1 MIRLSIGNSR
11 MEKHWNL
18 VEMELSEFRDRIS
31 HTRRTAET
39 VEQYRKLG
47 KAKQDEIK
55 DVGGFVLG
63 TLKVAEGGRI
73 VSLPGRACRW
83 IWTMRQK
90 ILSIRSRCSFPS
102 SAMYTPPISTP
113 RKSRGS
119 VLSSLCPVR

>member
-39 VEQYRKLG
+39 VEQYRKMS

-63 TLKVAEGGRI
+63 TLKAAAGRRT
-73 VSLPGRACRW
+73 VSLPGRGCR
-83 IWTMRQK
+83 
-90 ILSIRSRCSFPS
+90 
-102 SAMYTPPISTP
+102 
-113 RKSRGS
+113 
-119 VLSSLCPVR
+119 

>member
-47 KAKQDEIK
+47 KAKQDEIHFESC
-55 DVGGFVLG
+55 GQSQFSHPNHLQ
-63 TLKVAEGGRI
+63 
-73 VSLPGRACRW
+73 SGRA
-83 IWTMRQK
+83 
-90 ILSIRSRCSFPS
+90 LSRTSG
-102 SAMYTPPISTP
+102 M
-113 RKSRGS
+113 GS
-119 VLSSLCPVR
+119 VPREVRAGGSRRRPGKYRRDCKRAQQTVTKKL

>member
-47 KAKQDEIK
+47 KATQDEIK

-63 TLKVAEGGRI
+63 TLKGGRRKKDC
-73 VSLPGRACRW
+73 VLTRSGLSLDMDYATED
-83 IWTMRQK
+83 IIDQIEMFF
-90 ILSIRSRCSFPS
+90 SFQCYVFHP
-102 SAMYTPPISTP
+102 
-113 RKSRGS
+113 
-119 VLSSLCPVR
+119 

>member
-18 VEMELSEFRDRIS
+18 VEMELSEFRDRIFR
-31 HTRRTAET
+31 TQRTAET

-63 TLKVAEGGRI
+63 TLKGGRRKKDCVI
-73 VSLPGRACRW
+73 TRSGLSLDMDYATED
-83 IWTMRQK
+83 IIDQIEM
-90 ILSIRSRCSFPS
+90 FF
-102 SAMYTPPISTP
+102 
-113 RKSRGS
+113 S
-119 VLSSLCPVR
+119 VLCVFHA